1 MTPID
6 WAVRPLKRY
15 SQFRGRAPRGE
26 YWWFAA
32 ATVGSATL
40 VGLVASEL
48 ISGLFTLFLLVPGVA
63 LTIRRLHDSNRNGW
77 WVLVYLGP
85 LVAAMAVAIWAGVN
99 DISMDNLTGFFV
111 TLGFAMIGGILT
123 LFSFMMLPAPMAP
136 ISMDPILTVPAN
148 SRRCLLRGS

>member
-1 MTPID
+1 M
-6 WAVRPLKRY
+6 
-15 SQFRGRAPRGE
+15 
-26 YWWFAA
+26 
-32 ATVGSATL
+32 VGSATL

-99 DISMDNLTGFFV
+99 DISMDNLTGLFV

-123 LFSFMMLPAPMAP
+123 LFSFMMLPGTDGPNQYGP
-136 ISMDPILTVPAN
+136 DPYGPGELEKVFA
-148 SRRCLLRGS
+148 